1 MSINLESRF
10 LSSSN
15 VRAGTD
21 AKVLQMVIHLGRR
34 GKVESGSSLELTPQ
48 GLGVRGGAYVFWA
61 SPCTCTPRV
70 GNVSEGQALDGVAA
84 VRGQSDGCDR

>member
-21 AKVLQMVIHLGRR
+21 TKVLQMVIHVGRR
-34 GKVESGSSLELTPQ
+34 GKVEGGSSLELTPQ
-48 GLGVRGGAYVFWA
+48 GLGRGGAYVFWA
-61 SPCTCTPRV
+61 SPCTRTPRV
-70 GNVSEGQALDGVAA
+70 GNVPEGQALDGVAA